1 MTSYQNNTHD
11 DTEMIELME
20 GEAEWRTVLVQEI
33 VGFTSARKGPD
44 GLFRVSVTLLTANK
58 EKIPIIAK
66 FHEQSQADLYYD
78 RLKDVTNT
86 ISARAWMAGVG
97 RGAAPVSH
105 TEIATVKNN

>member
-1 MTSYQNNTHD
+1 MTSYQNDNDH

-33 VGFTSARKGPD
+33 VGFTSARKGTD

-58 EKIPIIAK
+58 EKIPVIAK
-66 FHEQSQADLYYD
+66 FAEQSQADMYYD

-86 ISARAWMAGVG
+86 ISARTWMAGVG
-97 RGAAPVSH
+97 RSATPVPH
-105 TEIATVKNN
+105 TTEIATTK